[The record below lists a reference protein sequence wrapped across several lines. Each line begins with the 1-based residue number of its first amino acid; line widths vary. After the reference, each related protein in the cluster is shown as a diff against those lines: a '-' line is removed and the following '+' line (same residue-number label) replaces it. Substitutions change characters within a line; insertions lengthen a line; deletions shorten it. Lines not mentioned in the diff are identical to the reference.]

1 MEQSGFRVDLSEDLW
16 YHDHVM
22 TIFPKNRVAVV
33 SIAASIVTL
42 ALKFTAYQL
51 SGSVGLLSDAAESL
65 VNLAAGLIAF
75 TALLIASRP
84 ADENHAYGHDKVE
97 YFASSAEGA
106 LILIAAGSIAWT
118 AVDRFLHPRPLENL
132 PLPLAVALA
141 ASAVNFGVSRYLL
154 RAARHF
160 DSITLEADAKHLMT
174 DVWTSVG
181 VVAGLGVVTV
191 TGWQVLD
198 PVMALLVAANIV
210 RTGFDLI
217 QRSSMALMDT
227 SLPADEMA
235 AIRRT
240 LEGYA
245 AQGLEYHA
253 LRSRRS
259 GPRRFVDLHL
269 LVPGRMTVAQAHDLS
284 QRVEADI
291 AAALGDAYVQVHIEP
306 VEDSAAADALPWEEP
321 ANGSTNP
328 GQ

>member
-1 MEQSGFRVDLSEDLW
+1 MEQLGVRVDLSGDLW
-16 YHDHVM
+16 YHDGVM
-22 TIFPKNRVAVV
+22 IIFPKNRVAVV
-33 SIAASIVTL
+33 SIAASIITL
-42 ALKFTAYQL
+42 ALKFTAYKL

-106 LILIAAGSIAWT
+106 LILIAASGTAW
-118 AVDRFLHPRPLENL
+118 AAIDRFLHPLHL
-132 PLPLAVALA
+132 HDLLLPLAVALA

-181 VVAGLGVVTV
+181 VVAGLGVVAV

-198 PVMALLVAANIV
+198 PIMALLVAANIV

-235 AIRRT
+235 VIRRT

-245 AQGLEYHA
+245 AQGLKYHA

-269 LVPGRMTVAQAHDLS
+269 LVPGTTTVAQAHNLS

-291 AAALGDAYVQVHIEP
+291 AAALGDAQVQVHIEP
-306 VEDSAAADALPWEEP
+306 VEDGAAADALPWEEHDRP
-321 ANGSTNP
+321 SG
-328 GQ
+328 